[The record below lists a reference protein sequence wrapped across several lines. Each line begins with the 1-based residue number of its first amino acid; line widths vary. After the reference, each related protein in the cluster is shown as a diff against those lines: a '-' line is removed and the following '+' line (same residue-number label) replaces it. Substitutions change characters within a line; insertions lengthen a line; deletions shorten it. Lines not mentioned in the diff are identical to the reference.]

1 MQLFLNRNFS
11 SVAYSLFTQTF
22 ASRLHRTI
30 FFGRTFSV
38 KITVYVKP
46 KKTVLDPQGT
56 AVGHAMKSLGFDAV
70 SEVRIG
76 KTIEFE
82 SDGADTPEFRKEL
95 DRVCG
100 ELLSNPVIEDFS
112 YQIEG

>member
-1 MQLFLNRNFS
+1 M
-11 SVAYSLFTQTF
+11 SL
-22 ASRLHRTI
+22 ASRLHPAI
-30 FFGRTFSV
+30 GFGRTFDV

-46 KKTVLDPQGT
+46 KKTVLDPQGA
-56 AVGHAMKSLGFDAV
+56 AVGHAMKSMGFDAA

-82 SDGADTPEFRKEL
+82 TSGPDTPEFRKEL

-100 ELLSNPVIEDFS
+100 DLLSNPVIEDFS
-112 YQIEG
+112 YQIEE